1 MTNIKRDR
9 ALKSICFEKTY
20 RGTVLLKNERDEINE
35 L

>member
-9 ALKSICFEKTY
+9 ALKPICFEKTY